1 MPFQVAVSQLG
12 PSGAALLS
20 ALQAAAFAG
29 DCWTPDSWSVLLH
42 QPGVVARV
50 AQRRAAPVPATT
62 AEPPP
67 LGMLLT
73 RVIADH
79 AEVLTI
85 GVAPEARRRGVA
97 RALVGDF
104 LRLCRRHA
112 VTEVT
117 LEVAMTNTPARALYG
132 DFGFRQVGHR
142 RRYYTAPDGSTAD
155 AAVLLYNPR

>member
-1 MPFQVAVSQLG
+1 MPYQVAVSQLG
-12 PSGAALLS
+12 PSAAALLS

-50 AQRRAAPVPATT
+50 AQRRAAPAPAE
-62 AEPPP
+62 APPPP

-79 AEVLTI
+79 AEILTI

-104 LRLCRRHA
+104 LRLCRRDA
-112 VTEVT
+112 VAEVS
-117 LEVAMTNTPARALYG
+117 LEVAMTNTSARALYG
-132 DFGFRQVGHR
+132 EFGFRQVGHR
-142 RRYYTAPDGSTAD
+142 RRYYTAPDGSTTD
-155 AAVLLYNPR
+155 AAVLLYNLR